1 METFEMEVTR
11 WVEKAKARSNAALLA
26 IAQDALARVKE
37 LTPVRTGNL
46 RANWQV
52 VVAGDEAEVMRLS
65 ATATYVPPTENAAPL
80 SFKIGDTLL
89 IMNPVVYARR
99 IEFGYV
105 GTDSRG
111 RAYHQDGRG
120 MMQQVIAEMPRI
132 AEKAVRRIAREGAP

>member
-1 METFEMEVTR
+1 MEVTR
-11 WVEKAKARSNAALLA
+11 FVEKAKARSNAALLA

-52 VVAGDEAEVMRLS
+52 VAAGDEAEVMRIS
-65 ATATYVPPTENAAPL
+65 AKATGTFAPPPENAAPL

-105 GTDSRG
+105 GTDTLG
-111 RAYHQDGRG
+111 RSYHQDGRG
-120 MMQQVIAEMPRI
+120 MMQQVIAEMPKI
-132 AEKAVRRIAREGAP
+132 AEKAVQRIAREGTA